1 MILRKLIIL
10 SLICVGSLNG
20 EECKLSDLLKQR
32 IELDLAIN
40 KELNRVKSQKSLK
53 PKEVNEI
60 MEALQHPLAEV
71 PASLY
76 SLFLRS
82 YFETSDLELR
92 ESLKTAIFSIREKQ
106 EYRSLVESRLQVD
119 LNQIALNSF
128 EDTPIPLS
136 KLTKKRKLS
145 VVEGIHEVMIRE
157 SIFTL
162 IENPELEKRF
172 LGKQ

>member
-1 MILRKLIIL
+1 MILKKMIIL

-20 EECKLSDLLKQR
+20 EERNLSDLLKQR

-40 KELNRVKSQKSLK
+40 KELNRVKSQKSLE

-60 MEALQHPLAEV
+60 KEAIQHPLAEV

-92 ESLKTAIFSIREKQ
+92 ESLKAVIFLIREKQ
-106 EYRSLVESRLQVD
+106 EYRALVESRLQVD
-119 LNQIALNSF
+119 LNQIALDSF
-128 EDTPIPLS
+128 EDTPLPLS
-136 KLTKKRKLS
+136 KLSQKRKLS
-145 VVEGIHEVMIRE
+145 VMEGIHEVMIRE

-162 IENPELEKRF
+162 IENPELEKRY
-172 LGKQ
+172 LRKK